1 MLALTHRW
9 DKELDAPEF
18 GLHGTHHSERA
29 REANASEQS
38 VYHLVHGWKSA
49 EALFACLGHEERL
62 LSLFLGTPAEIEKG
76 ERASRR
82 CTTAASPHERSTIV
96 NRVCSIIEQSSSPTP
111 RAAVKSDAAR
121 DVAESQRSR
130 K

>member
-18 GLHGTHHSERA
+18 CLHGTHHSERA

-62 LSLFLGTPAEIEKG
+62 LLLFLGTPAELEKV
-76 ERASRR
+76 RQI
-82 CTTAASPHERSTIV
+82 AAQDPYFTVHEV
-96 NRVCSIIEQSSSPTP
+96 VDCLSSDEEDLGGIQGDP
-111 RAAVKSDAAR
+111 
-121 DVAESQRSR
+121 
-130 K
+130 

>member
-49 EALFACLGHEERL
+49 EALFACLGYEERL
-62 LSLFLGTPAEIEKG
+62 LSLFLGTAAEIEK
-76 ERASRR
+76 RR
-82 CTTAASPHERSTIV
+82 TSITPMHHRSI
-96 NRVCSIIEQSSSPTP
+96 
-111 RAAVKSDAAR
+111 AAR
-121 DVAESQRSR
+121 EKYDRQQSLQHY
-130 K
+130 